1 MNSRQRRGIILLL
14 LSVLCAVGAAAG
26 VYAVVDDA
34 ESKVGPE
41 VTAYRLR
48 SDVAA
53 YRALDE
59 GQFEKVSMPRRWL
72 PATAVTDLAEV
83 RGKIAVTPLRR
94 GSLLQSD
101 MIVNRPALAPGQQ
114 EIAIMIDAATGV
126 AGKITPGSKV
136 NIYATFDGRGGATG
150 VTAGGAAGAGKDG
163 KDAKDA
169 KDANPQPVSKVIVS
183 GAQVIEV
190 GRLTPL
196 DGRSGGARTG
206 ASGARQAG
214 DAVPITFAL
223 DTKDA
228 QRVAYAE
235 SFATHVRLALVA
247 PGDDTGVSGSDRT
260 YTLDGDK

>member
-26 VYAVVDDA
+26 VLAVVDDA

-48 SDVAA
+48 EDVPA
-53 YRALDE
+53 YRTLDE
-59 GQFEKVSMPRRWL
+59 DAFERVAMPRRWL
-72 PATAVTDLAEV
+72 PSTAVTDLAGV
-83 RGKIAVTPLRR
+83 RGKIAVTPLRK

-101 MIVNRPALAPGQQ
+101 MIVNRPALAAGQQ

-126 AGKITPGSKV
+126 AGKINPGSKV
-136 NIYATFDGRGGATG
+136 NIYATFDGRS
-150 VTAGGAAGAGKDG
+150 AAAGKDG
-163 KDAKDA
+163 KEQST
-169 KDANPQPVSKVIVS
+169 PPVSKVIVS

-196 DGRSGGARTG
+196 DRQGGRQGGQRS
-206 ASGARQAG
+206 ASTRQAG
-214 DAVPITFAL
+214 EAVPITFAL

-247 PGDDTGVSGSDRT
+247 PGGDADVSGSDRT